1 MPRAAAASAIAAI
14 SALGD
19 QRAGRIARRID
30 DDRLGA
36 RRDRI
41 DDRRGLDREA
51 VLHVRLHDHRR
62 GVGELDL
69 IADARPERAVRD
81 HLVAG
86 LEERHRG
93 VVERLL
99 GAGGDDDFLGLD
111 LDAVVEAIA
120 LRRRRRAAR
129 GRRPTACTS
138 VKFASSAAC
147 AASLT
152 CSGVGE
158 VGLAGAQIDDVDAL
172 AAQTIGFG
180 GDLQRRVTPS
190 PGSCAMRNSFRLS
203 SAFCSSWPSACASCS
218 STTGG
223 TRPVTSPPSV
233 NTSLISRELM

>member
-1 MPRAAAASAIAAI
+1 MPRAAGRVGDRRHL
-14 SALGD
+14 ALGD

-30 DDRLGA
+30 DDRLGP

-51 VLHVRLHDHRR
+51 VFHVRLHDHRR
-62 GVGELDL
+62 RVGQLDL

-81 HLVAG
+81 HLVAR
-86 LEERHRG
+86 LVERHRG
-93 VVERLL
+93 VVERLF

-120 LRRRRRAAR
+120 LADGVAQLEHAGRRRVLREVRIERRMR
-129 GRRPTACTS
+129 GVLDVFGR
-138 VKFASSAAC
+138 
-147 AASLT
+147 
-152 CSGVGE
+152 GE

-180 GDLQRRVTPS
+180 AHLQSRGHRHPAHAR
-190 PGSCAMRNSFRLS
+190 CEIHF
-203 SAFCSSWPSACASCS
+203 AFCLLPFAFSRSCS
-218 STTGG
+218 STIGG
-223 TRPVTSPPSV
+223 TRPVISPPSV